1 MLVNFRFGNYLSYNN
16 LAEFSMVAG
25 KARLHPKHIMKYN
38 DISLLRYASLY
49 GANASGKSNLVK
61 AIGFSRQLI
70 IKGFQSTVTYD
81 KYCKIFK
88 GNKGELTNFEYEII
102 IANNIYAY
110 GFAVNLFEKTVHRE
124 WLYSLS
130 NNEEEV
136 IFTRELKDNNNHFKV
151 NYDYLNLTESDRG
164 RFEVYLEDSKELTD
178 SLFITEINK
187 NKKRFFLN
195 NKRLSILNILY
206 LWFVRKLEVISPDE
220 APVENGITY
229 LRKDKGIA
237 LANFLDAFGTGVKEI
252 CTKEVEHKDLFK
264 ELPPNFVKKI
274 LEEFKNDSD
283 SNRAHLRTPENIYEL
298 QKRDGEVIVNV
309 VNFKH
314 SIDDVFYT
322 LGEES
327 DGTVRLVEIYDILA
341 SSNEKVFVVDEIDR
355 SLHPNLTY
363 NLIKTYLQKKN
374 KGQLIVTTHED
385 RLLDLEM
392 LRRDEIWFVEKQ
404 ENGESNLY
412 SLEKYKERFDR
423 DVLKA
428 YLEGRYGSIPQ
439 FKVLTDSELNM

>member
-1 MLVNFRFGNYLSYNN
+1 MLVNFRFGNYLSYND

-25 KARLHPKHIMKYN
+25 KTRLHPKHLMKYN
-38 DISLLRYASLY
+38 DVSLLKFAALY

-70 IKGFQSTVTYD
+70 IKGFQSSVTYD
-81 KYCKIFK
+81 KYCRIFQE
-88 GNKGELTNFEYEII
+88 NKEELTNFEYEII

-110 GFAVNLFEKTVHRE
+110 GFSINLFEKKVHRE

-130 NNEEEV
+130 NNKEEV
-136 IFTRELKDNNNHFKV
+136 IFIRELKGNSNNFEV
-151 NYDYLNLTESDRG
+151 NYDFLRLTETDRA
-164 RFEVYLEDSKELTD
+164 RFDVYLEDSKELSD

-187 NKKRFFLN
+187 NKKRFVN
-195 NKRLSILNILY
+195 NRRLSILNMLY
-206 LWFVRKLEVISPDE
+206 LWFWRKLEVISPDE
-220 APVENGITY
+220 APIENGITY
-229 LRKDKGIA
+229 LRKDKGIG

-252 CTKEVEHKDLFK
+252 CTKEIDQKELFK
-264 ELPPNFVKKI
+264 ELPPNIVKKI
-274 LEEFKNDSD
+274 LEDFKNDSD
-283 SNRAHLRTPENIYEL
+283 NNRAHLRTPDNIHEL
-298 QKRDGEVIVNV
+298 EKRDGDVVVNV

-314 SIDDVFYT
+314 SIDDIFYS

-341 SSNEKVFVVDEIDR
+341 STNEKVFVVDEIDR

-363 NLIKTYLQKKN
+363 NLIKTYLQKRN

-428 YLEGRYGSIPQ
+428 YLDGRYGSIPE